1 MSDATRTLSNHV
13 AVISGGLG
21 DIGRAIAVELARRG
35 ADVAIGDVRDESA
48 ARPSRAP
55 SSGGFA
61 DQLRDLGVRFRYDV
75 VDVANAAQV
84 AEWVATVERDFGV
97 PTLIIP
103 NAATVTLAGV
113 RNVTAEQ
120 WSNELGVNLDGA
132 FHLAQAGALRMLA
145 HKKPGRIVFVGSW
158 AAHAPHNNIV
168 AYCVA
173 KAGLRMLCKCMAVEL
188 AGDGILVN
196 EVAPGYVDAGLSA
209 GIWAKN
215 PGAKENA
222 AQRVPTGQL
231 IDAAEVAAQV
241 AHLCE
246 PANRHMT
253 GSVLLMDGGLS
264 LVTPAKR

>member
-1 MSDATRTLSNHV
+1 MRTLQDQI

-21 DIGRAIAVELARRG
+21 DIGRAIALELARRG
-35 ADVAIGDVRDESA
+35 ADIAIGDVRDSSA
-48 ARPSRAP
+48 AR
-55 SSGGFA
+55 GFA
-61 DQLRDLGVRFRYDV
+61 DQLRELGVRTRYDEI
-75 VDVANAAQV
+75 DVADAAQV
-84 AEWVATVERDFGV
+84 KEWIAKIERDVGV

-103 NAATVTLAGV
+103 NAATVTLAGI
-113 RNVTAEQ
+113 RDVTAEQ
-120 WSNELGVNLDGA
+120 WSKELHINLDGA

-158 AAHAPHNNIV
+158 AAHAPHPNLP

-173 KAGLRMLCKCMAVEL
+173 KAGLRMLCKCMAADL
-188 AGDGILVN
+188 ARDGILVN

-209 GIWAKN
+209 QIWAKN

-222 AQRVPTGQL
+222 ARRVPTGRL

-241 AHLCE
+241 AHLCD

-264 LVTPAKR
+264 LVTPANK